1 MDNKKQV
8 LSRNTIPYFFRQ
20 GVAGFG
26 LFGLS
31 AFTAQQRTKE
41 IGIRKIAGASVSRIT
56 ILLSTEFVRWVV
68 LANIIAWPVAYVFMD
83 NWLQNFAVR
92 IDQSLLNF
100 LFSAATVFVIAVLTV
115 SILSAKAAAASPIK
129 ALRHEQ

>member
-1 MDNKKQV
+1 M
-8 LSRNTIPYFFRQ
+8 
-20 GVAGFG
+20 
-26 LFGLS
+26 
-31 AFTAQQRTKE
+31 
-41 IGIRKIAGASVSRIT
+41 
-56 ILLSTEFVRWVV
+56 V

-100 LFSAATVFVIAVLTV
+100 LFSAATVLVIAVLTV